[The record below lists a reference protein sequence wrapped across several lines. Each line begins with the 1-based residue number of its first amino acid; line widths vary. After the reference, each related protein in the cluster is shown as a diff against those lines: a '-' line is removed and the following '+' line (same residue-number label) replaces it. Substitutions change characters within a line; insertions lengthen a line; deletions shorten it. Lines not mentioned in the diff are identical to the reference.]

1 MTGMSSCITSVI
13 ETTKGFLVRPTE
25 TFQQHDGTSL
35 AKAFQYFAVLTLFYA
50 IVFGIVEG
58 VVFYLNIG
66 SAFDD
71 LAIASGFMGIMS
83 WILIFF
89 LIAFAFTS
97 CFFGIFLYG
106 LFQHV
111 FVLLCGGECGIVQTM
126 KAMMYGSVPAL
137 LFGWIPVISVI
148 AAIWSLVLMIIG
160 IRELHKLSTT
170 AAALVILLPMVLTFV
185 ITILFVLFI
194 VSVIGLGAAEI
205 SAALLSAGL

>member
-13 ETTKGFLVRPTE
+13 ETTKGFLVQPTE

-35 AKAFQYFAVLTLFYA
+35 ARTFQYFAVLSLFYA
-50 IVFGIVEG
+50 ILFGIVEG
-58 VVFYLNIG
+58 LVFYLNIG
-66 SAFDD
+66 STFAD
-71 LAIASGFMGIMS
+71 LAVASSFMGLIS

-89 LIAFAFTS
+89 FIVFAFTS

-111 FVLLCGGECGIVQTM
+111 FVLLCGGECGVAQTM

-137 LFGWIPVISVI
+137 VFGWIPVINLI
-148 AAIWSLVLMIIG
+148 AAIWSLVLMVIG

-170 AAALVILLPMVLTFV
+170 AAAIVILLPIVLTFV
-185 ITILFVLFI
+185 ITILFALFI

-205 SAALLSAGL
+205 FAAVASAGI

>member
-13 ETTKGFLVRPTE
+13 ETTKGFLAQPTE
-25 TFQQHDGTSL
+25 TFQQHDGTTL
-35 AKAFQYFAVLTLFYA
+35 AKAFQYFAVLSLFYA
-50 IVFGIVEG
+50 ILLGIVEG
-58 VVFYLNIG
+58 TIFYLNAD
-66 SAFDD
+66 STFAD
-71 LAIASGFMGIMS
+71 LAIASNFIGFFS
-83 WILIFF
+83 WIFIFF

-97 CFFGIFLYG
+97 SFFGIFLYG

-111 FVLLCGGECGIVQTM
+111 FVLLCGGERGIAQTM

-137 LFGWIPVISVI
+137 IFGWIPVISII

-185 ITILFVLFI
+185 ITILFVLFFAA
-194 VSVIGLGAAEI
+194 VIGFGAAEI
-205 SAALLSAGL
+205 FAALSSAGI